1 MISAST
7 PSSLVDDDGVGEV
20 VFTPEDAN
28 EAVVVVDE
36 ALDEAE
42 VATDD
47 AGSLAGVKDGKLSAR
62 A

>member
-7 PSSLVDDDGVGEV
+7 PSSLVDDDGVGEEV
-20 VFTPEDAN
+20 LTPEDAN
-28 EAVVVVDE
+28 EAVVVV

-47 AGSLAGVKDGKLSAR
+47 AWGLAGVKDGKLSAR